1 MKKSKKSRGR
11 DCNLVY
17 TRTPLH
23 LVRTCERLG
32 FLEEKRGRVPLHCV
46 GGAAM
51 DDGLGPYVFHTML
64 SLLLSMDGGME
75 HVPLGLINQTLW

>member
-1 MKKSKKSRGR
+1 
-11 DCNLVY
+11 
-17 TRTPLH
+17 
-23 LVRTCERLG
+23 
-32 FLEEKRGRVPLHCV
+32 
-46 GGAAM
+46 M

>member
-1 MKKSKKSRGR
+1 M
-11 DCNLVY
+11 
-17 TRTPLH
+17 
-23 LVRTCERLG
+23 
-32 FLEEKRGRVPLHCV
+32 HCV